1 MERLGSCGHLADAA
15 SHQGYAEKEEGAEW
29 YSVCD
34 QTLRR
39 SICVGRTLCR
49 CQCAQ
54 EVERRSY
61 FEEILFCN

>member
-39 SICVGRTLCR
+39 SICVGRTLCLYAVSVLTLR
-49 CQCAQ
+49 CPRGRAA
-54 EVERRSY
+54 VI
-61 FEEILFCN
+61 F